1 MWAHVSQFP
10 VDCTVETCQLFVK
23 GAVWGALIPNYP
35 RVNALDKM
43 TYLKR
48 YIHFMKLFCG
58 AVHLHPLLLSNTN
71 SKHSA
76 ISRTA
81 CKAMEAEHGLHKGD
95 SGLGNH
101 QFWVPWVDTILGPL
115 PVDALV
121 VPITSKFYIDI
132 VSHSIP
138 SNHFWNLKRAS
149 SKVRCSCLE
158 ARIETS
164 PAQQLLPCIWKRW
177 HSYDGYFTGWWF
189 PPKGGSPWVCHQAIF
204 VQRKWAI
211 HQALVSQHYK
221 SYCYSW
227 NYEHHTKAMCTRMML
242 DCQTKMTE
250 TWKAFYVQVVGASSH
265 RL

>member
-1 MWAHVSQFP
+1 MAICTQGQYCGTHTPATVSCTFFYTYGLYCNLCGSRANNSPRVVSQFP

-23 GAVWGALIPNYP
+23 GAVWEALIPNYP

-101 QFWVPWVDTILGPL
+101 QFWVP
-115 PVDALV
+115 
-121 VPITSKFYIDI
+121 
-132 VSHSIP
+132 
-138 SNHFWNLKRAS
+138 
-149 SKVRCSCLE
+149 
-158 ARIETS
+158 
-164 PAQQLLPCIWKRW
+164 
-177 HSYDGYFTGWWF
+177 
-189 PPKGGSPWVCHQAIF
+189 
-204 VQRKWAI
+204 
-211 HQALVSQHYK
+211 
-221 SYCYSW
+221 
-227 NYEHHTKAMCTRMML
+227 
-242 DCQTKMTE
+242 
-250 TWKAFYVQVVGASSH
+250 
-265 RL
+265 